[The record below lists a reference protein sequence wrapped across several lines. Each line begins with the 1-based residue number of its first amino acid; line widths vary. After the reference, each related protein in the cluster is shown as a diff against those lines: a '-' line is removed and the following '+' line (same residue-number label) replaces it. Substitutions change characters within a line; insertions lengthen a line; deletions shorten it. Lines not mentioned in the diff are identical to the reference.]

1 MKILIVFNIVI
12 LIAASIAEYFG
23 DLPMQN
29 PDLFEG
35 DIVGIEDTEVRN
47 AISDEKRRW
56 PNGVIYYS
64 IDNALE
70 AHETEL
76 EKVMK
81 GYEKHTCLQFKK
93 RNNEED
99 YVRIFKGE
107 GCYSNVGRTGRA
119 QPLSL
124 GYGCYFPGT
133 MAHELGHAIG
143 FYHEHN
149 RSDRDDYLNIFWIN
163 IMQNMK
169 PQFKKLFPTENVL
182 YDEFNYRSVMLYGE
196 TAFSK
201 NPIKFKTMVAKKEGV
216 TLRDVH
222 DKQGPDESD
231 YYRINKMYNC
241 KEFLK
246 AE

>member
-1 MKILIVFNIVI
+1 MARVNAVPGTIRTEPYRKK
-12 LIAASIAEYFG
+12 
-23 DLPMQN
+23 DL
-29 PDLFEG
+29 L
-35 DIVGIEDTEVRN
+35 
-47 AISDEKRRW
+47 
-56 PNGVIYYS
+56 
-64 IDNALE
+64 
-70 AHETEL
+70 
-76 EKVMK
+76 
-81 GYEKHTCLQFKK
+81 
-93 RNNEED
+93 EED
-99 YVRIFKGE
+99 GGVYRLQCTCGVP
-107 GCYSNVGRTGRA
+107 CYSNVGRTGRA

-182 YDEFNYRSVMLYGE
+182 YDEFNYRSIMLYGE

-201 NPIKFKTMVAKKEGV
+201 NPIKFKTMVAKKEDV

-231 YYRINKMYNC
+231 YYRINKICFIPTNKY
-241 KEFLK
+241 KYT
-246 AE
+246 